1 MKTQQIQ
8 PKRAVSKLVA
18 INVALTCLLG
28 LIVVTR
34 TKPLAATRDI
44 FTGIV
49 AIENNGVW
57 MGSGFF
63 VSPNVIVTAAHVV
76 RVALEPSLPSDNTLV
91 VSRREHPILIGAL
104 PLSYDLSYNAHESKS
119 NDPLNLQDFIGKSVG
134 IRWVGWDNIQVT
146 AEVRHIDFDAD
157 IAVLKVVDPPCS
169 SPVFYPPVYKELSVG
184 EELTYLGCIGE
195 DPQVIKAKLVVC
207 NPALQLSWSGANLE
221 EGKLQPM
228 IITQFALVGG
238 TSGGV
243 LLNSKGQAVAVH
255 VGGIQRG
262 LSIETS
268 LTKIQQVLTDII
280 DTALVEVSS
289 ED

>member
-1 MKTQQIQ
+1 MKTKQIQ
-8 PKRAVSKLVA
+8 PKRAAPKLVV
-18 INVALTCLLG
+18 INAALACLLG
-28 LIVVTR
+28 LIAVSR
-34 TKPLAATRDI
+34 TNPLAVTRDI
-44 FTGIV
+44 FTGVV
-49 AIENNGVW
+49 AIESNGEW

-63 VSPNVIVTAAHVV
+63 VSPNVIVTAAHVI
-76 RVALEPSLPSDNTLV
+76 RVALTPPSPIDKIIVL
-91 VSRREHPILIGAL
+91 SRKEQPASIGML
-104 PLSYDLSYNAHESKS
+104 PLSYDLSYNAQENQSNKS
-119 NDPLNLQDFIGKSVG
+119 PNLQDFIGKPVVV
-134 IRWVGWDNIQVT
+134 RWVGWDNIRVT

-157 IAVLKVVDPPCS
+157 IAILKVTDPPCS
-169 SPVFYPPVYKELSVG
+169 TPVFYPPAFKELIVG

-195 DPQVIKAKLVVC
+195 EPQVIKAKLVVC
-207 NPALQLSWSGANLE
+207 NPALQLSWSGANLD

-268 LTKIQQVLTDII
+268 LTKVQQVLTDII
-280 DTALVEVSS
+280 DTALVELSPKN
-289 ED
+289 